1 MREDYSR
8 FAGMLKEK
16 GITPYL
22 VSKETGVPASALTNW
37 KKVICKPKVDKL
49 IRIADFLDCPLEY
62 LL

>member
-8 FAGMLKEK
+8 FAGLLKDK

-37 KKVICKPKVDKL
+37 KKGVCKPKVDKMK
-49 IRIADFLDCPLEY
+49 RIADFLGCPLDY

>member
-8 FAGMLKEK
+8 FAGLLKDK
-16 GITPYL
+16 GITAYR

-37 KKVICKPKVDKL
+37 KKGVCKPKVDKMK
-49 IRIADFLDCPLEY
+49 RIADFLGCPLEY